1 MQGRKCVRAA
11 EETKNSDLKAEDGI
25 TKTACC
31 NSVRCYHQK
40 QGSGQKMGKHRGLP
54 NIITSR
60 GHGAE
65 RRLAIAVLK
74 IMKYTAEECEVT

>member
-1 MQGRKCVRAA
+1 
-11 EETKNSDLKAEDGI
+11 
-25 TKTACC
+25 
-31 NSVRCYHQK
+31 
-40 QGSGQKMGKHRGLP
+40 MGKHRGLL

-60 GHGAE
+60 GLGAE